1 VASIAQRTATNKLKT
16 FVLASLG
23 KMPLRT
29 RLGLLAL
36 VPILVLPVLIV
47 FLPPDGL
54 ERAKP
59 AQFLGRFH
67 PLTVHFPIALV
78 LLVPLLELAGR
89 SRRFP
94 GLRASVDFVLAL
106 ATMGSIGAAILGWCL
121 ARSGGYSGRLVTQH
135 MWGGVLVAAACWLCW
150 MLRGRLGGPS
160 LDFTYALGLVAAVG
174 LVSWTGYR
182 GGQLV
187 QGENH
192 LTEQMPASLRKLIGL
207 PPGGAIPSGSDR
219 AYFYGAHVEPIFA
232 QNCYSCHGPEKQK
245 SQLRLDS
252 YQALMRGGKHG
263 PVIKAGDV
271 KGSELFRRVT
281 LPPSDDDAMPA
292 QGKRRLSANEVKLI
306 ELWIAAGA
314 SAKLPANAIQGAP
327 TNEAPVVAE
336 VTFEEIDPA
345 AVAKVRAPLGQVVEQ
360 LKKQFPNVLEYE
372 SRSSANLVVDASMLG
387 PKFTDDDVAA
397 LKPVAEHIVVAD
409 FSGTAITDRSAALFA
424 AMKHLRV
431 LRLMRTKITDT
442 SVLALGGMD
451 RLQSLDLF
459 ATAVTPACL
468 KAVEQFPKLHYL
480 YVGETKIPADVPV
493 PESLKAKLLF

>member
-1 VASIAQRTATNKLKT
+1 
-16 FVLASLG
+16 
-23 KMPLRT
+23 MPFRT

-36 VPILVLPVLIV
+36 VPIFVLAALIV

-54 ERAKP
+54 ERARP
-59 AQFLGRFH
+59 AQFIGRFH

-94 GLRASVDFVLAL
+94 DLRGSVDFVLAL
-106 ATMGSIGAAILGWCL
+106 ATVSSIGAAILGWCL
-121 ARSGGYSGRLVTQH
+121 ARSGGYSGRLITQH

-160 LDFTYALGLVAAVG
+160 LDFAYALGLLAAVG

-187 QGENH
+187 EGENH
-192 LTEQMPASLRKLIGL
+192 LTEEMPAGLRKLIGL

-232 QNCYSCHGPEKQK
+232 RNCYSCHGPDKQK

-252 YQALMRGGKHG
+252 YDALMRGGKHG
-263 PVIKAGDV
+263 VVIKAGDV

-281 LPPSDDDAMPA
+281 LPSSDDDAMPA
-292 QGKRRLSANEVKLI
+292 QGKRHLSANEIKLI

-314 SAKLPANAIQGAP
+314 PAKLPANAIPGAP
-327 TNEAPVVAE
+327 TGEEPIVAE

-345 AVAKVRAPLGQVVEQ
+345 AITKARAPLGQVVAQ
-360 LKKQFPNVLEYE
+360 LKTRFPNVLEYE

-387 PKFTDDDVAA
+387 AKFTDEDVAA
-397 LKPVAEHIVVAD
+397 LKPVAGQIVIAD
-409 FSGTAITDRSAALFA
+409 FSGTAVTDRSAALFA
-424 AMKHLRV
+424 EMKRLRV
-431 LRLMRTKITDT
+431 LRLMRTKITDA

-451 RLQSLDLF
+451 RLESLDLF
-459 ATAVTPACL
+459 GTAVTPACL
-468 KAVEQFPKLHYL
+468 KAAEQLPKLQHL